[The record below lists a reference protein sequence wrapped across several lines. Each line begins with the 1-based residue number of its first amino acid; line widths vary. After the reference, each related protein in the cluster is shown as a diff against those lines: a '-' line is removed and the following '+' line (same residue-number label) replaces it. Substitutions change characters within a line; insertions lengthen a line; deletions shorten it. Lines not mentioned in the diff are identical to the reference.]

1 MPSTL
6 TVFSQGS
13 FTITP
18 PDISMN
24 KRLISITLGLLLPC
38 AVLAETAA
46 PAAETPPAATS
57 PAAPEAGKHH
67 GIKLKQLSE
76 ELDLSKEQE
85 NKIKSLFKKH
95 KQKIKEL
102 REESKEEV
110 KETLTPA
117 QKLKLYQL
125 KEKNKDKINA
135 LKETVKEEEN
145 KP

>member
-1 MPSTL
+1 M
-6 TVFSQGS
+6 
-13 FTITP
+13 ITHP
-18 PDISMN
+18 NNTDSNHRDIPMN
-24 KRLISITLGLLLPC
+24 KLIIGLILGFSTSLP
-38 AVLAETAA
+38 AVAETPQATAETPA
-46 PAAETPPAATS
+46 PAAAPQ
-57 PAAPEAGKHH
+57 PEAGKHQ
-67 GIKLKQLSE
+67 GIKLKQLSD

-85 NKIKSLFKKH
+85 AKIKSLFKKH